1 GNGARPDGGAGAG
14 KRDGEIRGRPGRRAG
29 LHRHRGVGPRHPGLQ
44 HHHHQPGRPLR
55 AGPALPAPGAG
66 GARAPAGL
74 RVPAGA
80 RRRPDRRDG
89 PEAAPG
95 HRGVHRAG
103 GRAAPG
109 HAGSG
114 DPGDRQPPGGGP
126 ARAHRGGGI
135 RSLQQAPGGGRARIA
150 RGTGGRAGRP
160 GHLGRRRG
168 APPRVVRAR
177 GEPAPR
183 ALQAAGRD
191 RAPRG
196 DRGCARRAGGSVR
209 PTAPAGRGPDGRDR
223 AASGRPSPRGGA
235 GGSGRGPGGPHLHGV
250 DPGDARADA
259 EGHRGQS
266 RRPGTEKGVHGGG
279 TNPPRALARG
289 ARRPREAPGIASMS
303 GRRLPL
309 IALLA
314 LATAGCSMAIPSWV
328 PLLGNKPKPNAEI
341 AEPPKPAPA
350 PAPPL
355 SSRDHIEE
363 SPDVVDRV
371 VCVVNNDA
379 ITQYELDEAELY
391 YLAETRERMSD
402 GEARK
407 ALRGRL
413 LQNLIENRIQLQQAE
428 REKVTV
434 DDAELAENVADIMKK
449 LKAKDEKEFEEII
462 KSQGLTVDGVKKRLR
477 EQLMVQRVIRRK
489 VALRISVTEQEID
502 KYLADNREK
511 LE

>member
-1 GNGARPDGGAGAG
+1 
-14 KRDGEIRGRPGRRAG
+14 
-29 LHRHRGVGPRHPGLQ
+29 
-44 HHHHQPGRPLR
+44 
-55 AGPALPAPGAG
+55 
-66 GARAPAGL
+66 
-74 RVPAGA
+74 
-80 RRRPDRRDG
+80 
-89 PEAAPG
+89 
-95 HRGVHRAG
+95 
-103 GRAAPG
+103 
-109 HAGSG
+109 
-114 DPGDRQPPGGGP
+114 
-126 ARAHRGGGI
+126 
-135 RSLQQAPGGGRARIA
+135 
-150 RGTGGRAGRP
+150 
-160 GHLGRRRG
+160 
-168 APPRVVRAR
+168 
-177 GEPAPR
+177 
-183 ALQAAGRD
+183 
-191 RAPRG
+191 
-196 DRGCARRAGGSVR
+196 
-209 PTAPAGRGPDGRDR
+209 
-223 AASGRPSPRGGA
+223 
-235 GGSGRGPGGPHLHGV
+235 
-250 DPGDARADA
+250 
-259 EGHRGQS
+259 
-266 RRPGTEKGVHGGG
+266 
-279 TNPPRALARG
+279 
-289 ARRPREAPGIASMS
+289 MS

-314 LATAGCSMAIPSWV
+314 LATAGCSMAIPDWV

-350 PAPPL
+350 SAPLL

-449 LKAKDEKEFEEII
+449 LKAKDEKEFEQII
-462 KSQGLTVDGVKKRLR
+462 KSQGLTMEGVKKRLR

-511 LE
+511 LETGLTFSARHILMVPDPTKGEEGWIEARKKAEEVYGLLLEGQDFAEMARKYSEDSSAKDGGALGAIKRGELAPDIEAAIMRLQPGEISTPFRSQVGYHLFRLDSRESLAGDGLVQVRNQVRDILYRQKYDARLKDWLVEIKQRAIIDVRM